1 MKHELL
7 DIYFL
12 CRVLDVME
20 TIDDDCDDMD
30 VVFVAVKVQLIFI
43 IWLMKFK
50 LSTFAFRIKHCRQ
63 NTTLMSFQR

>member
-43 IWLMKFK
+43 IWLMKFNLNYLLL
-50 LSTFAFRIKHCRQ
+50 LSG
-63 NTTLMSFQR
+63 

>member
-50 LSTFAFRIKHCRQ
+50 LSTFAFRIKHCRL
-63 NTTLMSFQR
+63 NTTLTSFQH

>member
-30 VVFVAVKVQLIFI
+30 VVFVAVKVRLSFI
-43 IWLMKFK
+43 PII
-50 LSTFAFRIKHCRQ
+50 SFR
-63 NTTLMSFQR
+63 